1 VAAAG
6 LGLGLLDQ
14 AAILEVGDSLPVVQE
29 LMVLVPQ
36 LEVGVLVG
44 AVILSDQVVLVVAVE
59 LMVHQ
64 VQQEAL
70 VLLVSRMQVLIQGVR
85 AALLL

>member
-1 VAAAG
+1 
-6 LGLGLLDQ
+6 
-14 AAILEVGDSLPVVQE
+14 
-29 LMVLVPQ
+29 M
-36 LEVGVLVG
+36 GVLVG
-44 AVILSDQVVLVVAVE
+44 AVILSDQVVLVVTVE
-59 LMVHQ
+59 LMLHQ